1 VPAPRLSRVP
11 PPEVDRRRIGIS
23 YSGGGALFLV
33 ELGIARA
40 FVARRVLPDVIA
52 GVSAGA
58 FAAVAH
64 GLDPAGGR
72 GIASAARLLGHVDD
86 GTLGLRWWQV
96 ALHLL
101 FVSRRSL
108 GDPSRLRRLV
118 LDSFARDFGLHDP
131 RLGDLVDPE
140 VHIGAAD
147 RLGGEPVWFPAQMPI
162 VDALIASAAIPA
174 VFPWVELT
182 VRGVKRVLVDGGLV
196 HNQPLSE
203 LVLAGCGT
211 IFAASVGPF
220 RREMQRPHNLVDNAV
235 GSACL
240 AIHQSA
246 RLEEAYVREVLRGRG
261 TVLHVQPVLDFP
273 VEHFNFDPE
282 VVRRVMDEADRQT
295 REWLI
300 QQGY

>member
-1 VPAPRLSRVP
+1 V
-11 PPEVDRRRIGIS
+11 ERRRIGIS

-40 FVARRVLPDVIA
+40 FVARGVLPDVIA
-52 GVSAGA
+52 GVSSGA

-64 GLDPAGGR
+64 GLDPTGGR
-72 GIASAARLLGHVDD
+72 GIESAARLLGQVDD

-108 GDPSRLRRLV
+108 GDPSRLRRL
-118 LDSFARDFGLHDP
+118 LRESLARDFGLRDP
-131 RLGDLVDPE
+131 RIGDLAEPE
-140 VHIGAAD
+140 VRIGATD
-147 RLGGEPVWFPAQMPI
+147 RLRGEAVWFPPETPL
-162 VDALIASAAIPA
+162 VDALTASAAIPA
-174 VFPWVELT
+174 VFPWVELR
-182 VRGVKRVLVDGGLV
+182 VGGVKRILVDGGV
-196 HNQPLSE
+196 VSNQPLSE

-211 IFAASVGPF
+211 IFAASAGPF
-220 RREMQRPHNLVDNAV
+220 RREMEPPHNLVDNAV
-235 GSACL
+235 GSAYL
-240 AIHQSA
+240 AVHQGA

-273 VEHFNFDPE
+273 VRHFNFDPE
-282 VVRRVMDEADRQT
+282 VVREVIDEADRQT

-300 QQGY
+300 EQGY